1 MDYASNALYHLIR
14 ARAGKML
21 RQAESIIMYDQVS
34 YYLDESCLDMSS
46 EVFKKFE
53 ADYPPFPET
62 PMGSIS
68 LDEIQQM
75 NEKELQDLPWIYVF
89 MLQTLA
95 DDPVASNLLT
105 QKLAAS
111 PAAAWRIPLPE
122 SIAPT
127 DAFKHTYDEWIYVN
141 PWIESFAVWAN
152 AEPLTYDNYIS
163 DEDPITVS

>member
-14 ARAGKML
+14 ARAGTKML
-21 RQAESIIMYDQVS
+21 NQAESIIMYDQAS
-34 YYLDESCLDMSS
+34 YYLDESCLNMSS

-95 DDPVASNLLT
+95 NDAASNLLT

-122 SIAPT
+122 GIAPA
-127 DAFKHTYDEWIYVN
+127 DAFKHTYAEWLYVN

-163 DEDPITVS
+163 DEDPITV